1 MSFREDFAENIVK
14 VLKDMA
20 DPKPILVTRDPFDVE
35 KLAITQFPAILV
47 STGLEVRADHSMGI
61 YRQSTIQYTLRAFV
75 RGGNNKNVDKLR
87 NELIERIEETLDLD
101 RTRGSDDSSTT
112 TQVFQINIP
121 ERLPPLGEAVIQV
134 NVRYRYKKGVV

>member
-1 MSFREDFAENIVK
+1 MSFREQFAENIVK

-20 DPKPILVTRDPFDVE
+20 DPKPILVTRDAFDVE

-61 YRQSTIQYTLRAFV
+61 YRQSTVRYTLRAFV

-87 NELIERIEETLDLD
+87 NEIIERIEETLEQD
-101 RTRGSDDSSTT
+101 RTRGSGDDS
-112 TQVFQINIP
+112 TQTQLIQINVP
-121 ERLPPLGEAVIQV
+121 DRFPPLGEAIIEI